1 MSSNNNYAEDTPFLF
16 KLLRTPAFRFIVVNH
31 NYYGFVRQLREDL
44 QTRFPDRP
52 IRNMDVEK
60 HDFRA
65 IADAYDEL
73 GSGFL
78 LLENFEQ
85 ALKDSDQ
92 AEEQQR
98 RKGIAKGLNRT
109 RDRLALQ
116 PTALIVFMFDSAE
129 APNVPRLMQRMPDM
143 WSFRAFILDL
153 HKQHEAPNTDLRMPD
168 TSTRSVHISTL
179 GGNTQEEKL
188 QELERLNKLLLTTT
202 DISTL
207 KTTYKQI
214 AQIQQDVGY
223 YLSAVQTWQKV
234 QDIEEDL
241 FEKNSI
247 YIKQGDLYET
257 AGELIP
263 ALQSYEKALEQV
275 EKNSYQHV
283 RILQRIG
290 DRHSDLGRLNAALEF
305 FEKCSKVAQGLLDK
319 DSNDANAKNGLAISY
334 EKLGETH
341 TSLGNLNKALEFFEL
356 RSELGKQL
364 YEAYPSNVSFKN
376 GLAISYSKIG
386 ETHTSLGNLNKA
398 LEFFEQYNEL
408 EKQLYEAYP
417 SNVSFKNGLA
427 IAYSKLGDTHT
438 SLGNLNKALEFFE
451 LDTDL
456 TKQLYEAYPSNVSFK
471 NGLAISYSKL
481 GETHTSLGNLNK
493 ALEFF
498 EQYNELEKQL
508 YEAYPSNVS
517 FKNGLAIAY
526 YKLGQFYKDKIN
538 DNNKAKPYYQ
548 KCAKMYEELTT
559 AYPSY
564 AEFKRNYGIV
574 SRILEDL

>member
-31 NYYGFVRQLREDL
+31 NYYGFVRQIREDL
-44 QTRFPDRP
+44 QTRYPDRL
-52 IRNMDVEK
+52 IRSMDVEK

-65 IADAYDEL
+65 IVNAYDEL

-78 LLENFEQ
+78 LVENFEQ

-92 AEEQQR
+92 ADEQQR
-98 RKGIAKGLNRT
+98 RTGITNGLNRT

-153 HKQHEAPNTDLRMPD
+153 HKQHEAPNTDLHTPD
-168 TSTRSVHISTL
+168 TSTRSVRISTL

-188 QELERLNKLLLTTT
+188 QELDRLNKLLLTTT

-214 AQIQQDVGY
+214 AQIQQDVGH
-223 YLSAVQTWQKV
+223 YLNAVQTWQKV
-234 QDIEEDL
+234 QDVTDDL
-241 FEKNSI
+241 FEKNYI
-247 YIKQGDLYET
+247 YIEQGDLYET
-257 AGELIP
+257 AGELTQ
-263 ALQSYEKALEQV
+263 ALQCYQKALENV
-275 EKNSYQHV
+275 EKNSRQHGRV
-283 RILQRIG
+283 LQKTG
-290 DRHSDLGRLNAALEF
+290 DTYISLGRLNDALQ
-305 FEKCSKVAQGLLDK
+305 C
-319 DSNDANAKNGLAISY
+319 
-334 EKLGETH
+334 
-341 TSLGNLNKALEFFEL
+341 
-356 RSELGKQL
+356 
-364 YEAYPSNVSFKN
+364 
-376 GLAISYSKIG
+376 
-386 ETHTSLGNLNKA
+386 
-398 LEFFEQYNEL
+398 FEQFKILVEHLLKKDNNN
-408 EKQLYEAYP
+408 
-417 SNVSFKNGLA
+417 SDFKNGLA
-427 IAYSKLGDTHT
+427 IAYEKLGDTHT
-438 SLGNLNKALEFFE
+438 SLGNLNKALDFFE
-451 LDTDL
+451 DETVLFE
-456 TKQLYEAYPSNVSFK
+456 QLYEAYPSNVSFK

-481 GETHTSLGNLNK
+481 GDTHTSLGNLNK

-498 EQYNELEKQL
+498 ELRSELGKQL

-548 KCAKMYEELTT
+548 KCAKIYEELTT

-574 SRILEDL
+574 SRILKDL